1 MTCSS
6 AFNGLLV
13 LGTDQGE
20 LLIFQLI
27 KVNLSAWPFWNCS
40 LSNIVSTSTSSLL
53 VSFLRPAHLLPV
65 SQWLAQTVDQSW
77 RSVYHKTD
85 FQSQLWSRKTRFQ
98 NQSQIWLVKMIGW
111 VRSLP
116 AVKIAPSQLSR
127 SSPQGLS
134 RSPTYFRW
142 FRFSDLPH
150 TSGEAMN
157 DPSIYPLRSPWAKVK
172 ISPSLMKSS
181 AIWPQIRAVEGG
193 WCGGQGCAYI
203 SPSLGA

>member
-27 KVNLSAWPFWNCS
+27 KVNLSAGPFWNCPLSIIVLS
-40 LSNIVSTSTSSLL
+40 LTSNLL
-53 VSFLRPAHLLPV
+53 VSFSRPAHLLPV
-65 SQWLAQTVDQSW
+65 SRWLAQTADQSW
-77 RSVYHKTD
+77 RSVYQKTS
-85 FQSQLWSRKTRFQ
+85 FRNQLWSRRTRLQ
-98 NQSQIWLVKMIGW
+98 NQLQSLLEKMNGW
-111 VRSLP
+111 VRSQL
-116 AVKIAPSQLSR
+116 AERIAPSQLSR
-127 SSPQGLS
+127 SSLRGLF

-150 TSGEAMN
+150 TSGWAMN

-181 AIWPQIRAVEGG
+181 AVWPQIRAVVWD

-203 SPSLGA
+203 SPN